1 MFGITPAA
9 SARIRD
15 FMTDRQSA
23 PIRIHIAPSLNDA
36 PSLAMTFDSASDSD
50 VVYKADGVTFLVDRK
65 LLDDIGPIRI
75 DCDAIGLRF
84 SSRLT
89 TDDGGCGCGCGG
101 H

>member
-1 MFGITPAA
+1 MFEITPAA
-9 SARIRD
+9 GARIRD
-15 FMTDRQSA
+15 FMADRQPA
-23 PIRIHIAPSLNDA
+23 PIRIHIAPSLTDG
-36 PSLAMTFDSASDSD
+36 PSLAMTFDSASGSD
-50 VVYKADGVTFLVDRK
+50 AVYEADGVTFLVDRK